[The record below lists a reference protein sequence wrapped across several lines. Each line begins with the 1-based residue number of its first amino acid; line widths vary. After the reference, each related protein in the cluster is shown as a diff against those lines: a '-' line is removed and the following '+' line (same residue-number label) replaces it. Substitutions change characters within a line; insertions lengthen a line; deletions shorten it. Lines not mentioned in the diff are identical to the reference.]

1 MQILKHKIIFM
12 VIHLRPIQINIKSFP
27 RSAFASIETLSAVA
41 IIDSKRS
48 IIIHIQL
55 ICDVNHTV
63 DIILIN
69 IIRKLHNIIGI
80 EGT

>member
-1 MQILKHKIIFM
+1 MKTCNIAM
-12 VIHLRPIQINIKSFP
+12 PVIKNA
-27 RSAFASIETLSAVA
+27 SAKEIRVLAVA

-55 ICDVNHTV
+55 ICDLNHTV

-69 IIRKLHNIIGI
+69 MIRKLYNKISID
-80 EGT
+80 GT